1 MALSSSGSDNANP
14 LTPAL
19 LVNWEYLSHLVS
31 STSFILLI
39 FPMSGSGNKQR
50 NKKGD
55 RRTEVKRL
63 TFLSFQYGLRLH
75 LNLNQIGIFPELL
88 GLRTPSYWC
97 HNSSLAW
104 FWSVRYR
111 AFTFKSINQPRALDQ
126 LIGNQNLDLPQQ
138 LGSATHLEYV
148 TWSDLAWLMK
158 DLVFMT
164 IFLKPKE
171 ELSSHRARLL

>member
-1 MALSSSGSDNANP
+1 MALSLSGSDNANP

-19 LVNWEYLSHLVS
+19 LVQLGISLSPGQQYLIHSSNFSHVW
-31 STSFILLI
+31 
-39 FPMSGSGNKQR
+39 KRQQR
-50 NKKGD
+50 KKKGD
-55 RRTEVKRL
+55 RRTEVKQL

-75 LNLNQIGIFPELL
+75 LNKNL
-88 GLRTPSYWC
+88 
-97 HNSSLAW
+97 
-104 FWSVRYR
+104 
-111 AFTFKSINQPRALDQ
+111 
-126 LIGNQNLDLPQQ
+126 NLDLPQKF
-138 LGSATHLEYV
+138 GSATHLEYV

>member
-19 LVNWEYLSHLVS
+19 LVKLGISLSSGQQYLIHSNHFSHVW
-31 STSFILLI
+31 
-39 FPMSGSGNKQR
+39 KRQQR
-50 NKKGD
+50 KKKGD

-75 LNLNQIGIFPELL
+75 LN
-88 GLRTPSYWC
+88 
-97 HNSSLAW
+97 
-104 FWSVRYR
+104 
-111 AFTFKSINQPRALDQ
+111 
-126 LIGNQNLDLPQQ
+126 QNLEMDLPQQ

-148 TWSDLAWLMK
+148 TWSDLARLMK

-164 IFLKPKE
+164 IFRQAK
-171 ELSSHRARLL
+171 RGA

>member
-19 LVNWEYLSHLVS
+19 LVQLGISLSPGQQYLIHSSNLSHVW
-31 STSFILLI
+31 
-39 FPMSGSGNKQR
+39 KRQQR
-50 NKKGD
+50 KKKED

-63 TFLSFQYGLRLH
+63 TFLSSQYGLRLH
-75 LNLNQIGIFPELL
+75 L
-88 GLRTPSYWC
+88 
-97 HNSSLAW
+97 
-104 FWSVRYR
+104 
-111 AFTFKSINQPRALDQ
+111 
-126 LIGNQNLDLPQQ
+126 NQNLDLPQQ

-148 TWSDLAWLMK
+148 TWSGLAWLMK

-171 ELSSHRARLL
+171 ELS